1 MLHQTKFQPLLLK
14 WASAVQNNKTNSN
27 TICLSS
33 FVWSRWGSQFRRVT
47 PSTTE
52 LMMIKIWR
60 STRSNHARSLGQP
73 FIRIF
78 MKFKV
83 TSKSFRIYQWNIWV
97 KIRINT
103 FDVSLIYVRWKLWN
117 FELSWFLW
125 RFASQ
130 VLLFPV
136 ILIFF
141 FTLLFFWSWIFNAT
155 FFPYKKQ
162 NSVVYFITW
171 NNSSRSFLTDNL
183 HWHSYLPFVFLSWH
197 KHIFKLG

>member
-117 FELSWFLW
+117 FELSWFLEIC
-125 RFASQ
+125 FAS
-130 VLLFPV
+130 
-136 ILIFF
+136 
-141 FTLLFFWSWIFNAT
+141 
-155 FFPYKKQ
+155 
-162 NSVVYFITW
+162 
-171 NNSSRSFLTDNL
+171 
-183 HWHSYLPFVFLSWH
+183 PFVSRNSDIFLYSF
-197 KHIFKLG
+197 IFLELNF